1 MCIGHFTAVSG
12 DALNCNNPMLTADPS
27 FNNQITY
34 DYREGGEGDNVLSS
48 SNGGRISLIEFF
60 LYLSLGSVSTLT
72 KQIIFIFQ
80 KMKFYLFLIINF
92 SIIYYNIVM

>member
-12 DALNCNNPMLTADPS
+12 DALNCNNPMLTPDPN

-34 DYREGGEGDNVLSS
+34 DDGGGGGGDNVLSS
-48 SNGGRISLIEFF
+48 SNGERISLIENV

-72 KQIIFIFQ
+72 KQIIIYFS
-80 KMKFYLFLIINF
+80 KNENF
-92 SIIYYNIVM
+92 KKI